1 MELKTKKHIRIFGA
15 VAGLVMIDQIS
26 KIWGLNELKD
36 KNAISVIPDIF
47 ELRYLENHGAAFG
60 ILQNQQWIFAIITIM
75 ALAVLTWIYFKL
87 PENRRYLPLKGC
99 YVFLTAGAIGN
110 FIDRMMNGYVI
121 DFFYFKLIDFPI
133 FNVADIYVTISMV
146 VLIVLLMF
154 YYKDNELDFLS
165 RKGKDGR

>member
-1 MELKTKKHIRIFGA
+1 MKKHIRIFGA

-87 PENRRYLPLKGC
+87 PKNRRYLPLKGC

-133 FNVADIYVTISMV
+133 FNVADIYVTISMA
-146 VLIVLLMF
+146 VLIVLLLF
-154 YYKDNELDFLS
+154 YYKDSELDFLS